1 MVRELNLPNV
11 RMMIDYSQMR
21 GAGED
26 PEIVWTA
33 HEEIVHFHFGNPNG
47 GKGSVW
53 PKDPSEDPYYGRFFA
68 AVKRMNYHGGI
79 SVEARGTIASD
90 SAGTLAFFRKE
101 LA

>member
-1 MVRELNLPNV
+1 
-11 RMMIDYSQMR
+11 MR

-33 HEEIVHFHFGNPNG
+33 HDEIVHFHFANPSSG
-47 GKGSVW
+47 GSLW
-53 PKDPSEDPYYGRFFA
+53 PKDPSEDPNYARFFA
-68 AVKRMNYHGGI
+68 LVKKMNYRGSI
-79 SVEARGTIASD
+79 SVEAKGTIAAD